1 MYIENVQRR
10 GPLPWAAQLFGP
22 GSAGWFFTKS
32 EPQLRSNKLYIFYIN
47 EKCFSNVETKQW
59 LHCFGA
65 SYRGQID
72 FFVRTKKKKS
82 SSVKLRPVFWRC
94 CWCSWQWVQTE
105 VIQVVSLLL
114 HLLRSDR
121 ADDAYQTWW
130 FLNTGAWSKKT
141 QKNGTT
147 AIPVVKSNQCRNQ
160 SDSDA
165 LDFHTVF
172 ALKKKVVKAD
182 KEGENCHRWQSLK
195 DVKYFLRLRGRKVSP
210 VTSSLRRFWHRRTAH
225 FSDSET

>member
-1 MYIENVQRR
+1 M
-10 GPLPWAAQLFGP
+10 
-22 GSAGWFFTKS
+22 
-32 EPQLRSNKLYIFYIN
+32 
-47 EKCFSNVETKQW
+47 
-59 LHCFGA
+59 
-65 SYRGQID
+65 
-72 FFVRTKKKKS
+72 
-82 SSVKLRPVFWRC
+82 FWRC

-172 ALKKKVVKAD
+172 ALKKKVVKA
-182 KEGENCHRWQSLK
+182 KERQGRWELSQMAVTKRCQILSPSPGEKSITCHQQLTALLTPKNCSFFRFRNLNIYPKGLTQLHLSHAG
-195 DVKYFLRLRGRKVSP
+195 RLNMALGNTRGG
-210 VTSSLRRFWHRRTAH
+210 
-225 FSDSET
+225 D